1 MDILKGNIR
10 GFPGYFIS
18 KTGILYRNGK
28 PLKSYFHKGY
38 MRNQL
43 HNGTFRKNIK
53 LHRLVAETYIPNP
66 DNLPVVMHLNDDP
79 TDNRVE
85 NLKWGTQKQN
95 VNDAIDKGRLKV
107 KGKDNPMYGVHN
119 YGFKSAHHKLNN
131 RKVRRLYRMYT
142 FGYSRKYIANRLHVC
157 KVTVSNFLKRKHY
170 KF

>member
-43 HNGTFRKNIK
+43 HNGTLYKNIK

-95 VNDAIDKGRLKV
+95 VNDAINKGRLKI
-107 KGKDNPMYGVHN
+107 KGKYNPMYGVHN
-119 YGFKSAHHKLNN
+119 
-131 RKVRRLYRMYT
+131 
-142 FGYSRKYIANRLHVC
+142 
-157 KVTVSNFLKRKHY
+157 
-170 KF
+170 